1 MKKTAMALTVIMG
14 MTAAVPNISM
24 ATTATGGFKDTD
36 KHWSMSY
43 VERLYKE
50 GYVKG
55 SNGYFKPDSTL
66 KTEDFLIM
74 ALKVVKPEFKDLT
87 AGEGQKYYTPYL
99 EKAAEIGLI
108 KDAGSDEVS
117 QYEGRDMPRELAVQ
131 VVDRAL
137 ALMGDTTEANKDLSF
152 KFKDFKIVNDINKD
166 AVLKAYQLG
175 IIKGSNGNFEPKNPL
190 TRAEAAVLITKL
202 MDKSMRDSVTVS
214 KNTKDYGET
223 VNYFLNAFLAQVKN
237 KTVVIEKDKS
247 GLKNSGDVW
256 YSEKPITMKGKLTN
270 WWTDQEF
277 EDQTTGKSANGKE
290 RHNNS
295 IGLSVLDLEI
305 KDWLSLDR
313 VGGNFIPYNGEL
325 MFINVD
331 GVQDG
336 KAHRYYEMPQKN
348 LNRLAYDLAKYSTQ
362 YAETNGYYA
371 QMFTISDS
379 HMYFGVSTDYD
390 HYVTSIGHVSL
401 YPNPKETQK
410 LSNLPFAPQVSFC
423 VESGKDLNK
432 HTAYILQTF
441 KRVYGDKDGEAI
453 FKMFK
458 DYCQGKDRYSE
469 SKTVYKTY
477 NGIKLCFSD
486 AQAVVPLLESTL
498 K

>member
-1 MKKTAMALTVIMG
+1 MKRTAMTLAVAIGLTTVIPS
-14 MTAAVPNISM
+14 VSV
-24 ATTATGGFKDTD
+24 ATVSGSFKDTE
-36 KHWSMSY
+36 KHWSKSH
-43 VERLYKE
+43 VERLYQE

-74 ALKVVKPEFKDLT
+74 ALKVVKPEFKELT
-87 AGEGQKYYTPYL
+87 ASEGQKYYTPYL

-108 KDAGSDEVS
+108 KDAGSDEVP

-137 ALMGDTTEANKDLSF
+137 ALMGDKTEANKDLAF
-152 KFKDFKIVNDINKD
+152 KFKDYNLINDINRN
-166 AVLKAYQLG
+166 AVLKSYQLG

-202 MDKSMRDSVTVS
+202 MDKSMRDTVIVS

-223 VNYFLNAFLAQVKN
+223 VNYFLNAFLAQVKS
-237 KTVVIEKDKS
+237 KPVVIEKDKS
-247 GLKNSGDVW
+247 GLINSGDVS
-256 YSEKPITMKGKLTN
+256 YTEKPIMMKGKLTN

-277 EDQTTGKSANGKE
+277 EDFTTGKSASGKE
-290 RHNNS
+290 RHNDG

-305 KDWLSLDR
+305 KEWLGLDG

-348 LNRLAYDLAKYSTQ
+348 VNRLAYDLAKYSTQ

-371 QMFTISDS
+371 QMFTMKDS

-390 HYVTSIGHVSL
+390 HYVTTLGDVSL
-401 YPNPKETQK
+401 YPNPRTTQK
-410 LSNLPFAPQVSFC
+410 LAELAFAPQVSFS
-423 VESGKDLNK
+423 VESGDKLNRNS
-432 HTAYILQTF
+432 TYFLQTF
-441 KRVYGDKDGEAI
+441 KRVYGEKDGEAI

-458 DYCQGKDRYSE
+458 DYCQGKDRFSG
-469 SKTVYKTY
+469 SKTIYKTY
-477 NGIKLCFSD
+477 NGIQLCFID
-486 AQAVVPLLESTL
+486 GQAVDPCLYSTI